1 MLSEKYRSLLH
12 KNIAKT
18 YQKPAVSTKRSID
31 KESKHFVKPIN
42 FDYKMEC
49 YSDQNAYITLKDHK
63 EN

>member
-12 KNIAKT
+12 NNIAKT

-42 FDYKMEC
+42 FDY
-49 YSDQNAYITLKDHK
+49 
-63 EN
+63 

>member
-12 KNIAKT
+12 NNIAKT

-31 KESKHFVKPIN
+31 KESKHF
-42 FDYKMEC
+42 YKMEC